1 MPMLQCWAL
10 VLASLLPALA
20 CAAEIGVAS
29 LVEGN
34 PRVLRGATWYKLV
47 PWARLEDGDIVSVG
61 ERGHV
66 LAEFAG
72 GTGLSVVG
80 AGALYL
86 DPKAAKGAD
95 ASGPLVIT
103 VPDGWLKLAAKA
115 PGVRLR
121 LASAEVTSAEG
132 ILVVH
137 AQGPALELFVESG
150 SARLAVLL
158 PNGNAGPAQDAKQ
171 GEHWSNAEAGRFVAV
186 ARAPKA
192 FVDTIPRRFLDPLP
206 SLATKDKVAPTLVA
220 DGEVTFAEAEPW
232 LGGRDG
238 AAFEKRFAVRL
249 RDPAFRRAVE
259 PRIARYRSWD
269 RMLHPEK
276 YLPKP
281 AVFQ

>member
-1 MPMLQCWAL
+1 MSMLQFWAL

-20 CAAEIGVAS
+20 CAADIGVAS

-47 PWARLEDGDIVSVG
+47 PWARLEDGDIVSMD

-72 GTGLSVVG
+72 GARLSVVG
-80 AGALYL
+80 AGSLYFE
-86 DPKAAKGAD
+86 PRAAKGAD
-95 ASGPLVIT
+95 AGGPLAIT
-103 VPDGWLKLAAKA
+103 VPEGWLKLAARA
-115 PGVRLR
+115 PGVRVR
-121 LASAEVTSAEG
+121 LASAEVTSSEG

-137 AQGPALELFVESG
+137 VQGPALELFVESG
-150 SARLAVLL
+150 SARLATLL
-158 PNGNAGPAQDAKQ
+158 PNGNARPAQDARQ

-192 FVDTIPRRFLDPLP
+192 FVDAIPRRFLDPLP
-206 SLATKDKVAPTLVA
+206 SLAAKDKVAPTLVA
-220 DGEVTFAEAEPW
+220 DGEVTYAEAEPW

-276 YLPKP
+276 YTPRP
-281 AVFQ
+281 IAVQ